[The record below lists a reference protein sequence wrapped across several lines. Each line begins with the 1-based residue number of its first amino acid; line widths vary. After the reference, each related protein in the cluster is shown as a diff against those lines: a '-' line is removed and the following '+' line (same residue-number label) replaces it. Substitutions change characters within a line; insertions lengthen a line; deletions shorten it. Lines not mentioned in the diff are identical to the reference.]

1 MIILADLTAAAK
13 ATVLASKPNACKS
26 SKSRSTLLSSQARGT
41 GPAYN
46 VNSLMGQYIFRN
58 LQG

>member
-1 MIILADLTAAAK
+1 MIILGDLTAAAK

-26 SKSRSTLLSSQARGT
+26 SKSRNTLLSLQGHDT

-46 VNSLMGQYIFRN
+46 VNSLIYF
-58 LQG
+58 